1 MPSKKGQLRILLV
14 SGEAAHTELLRES
27 LARHVELV
35 SVGTLPEML
44 GMLEAQCFDVVVCD
58 KSFRGGTWADA
69 LEAVRRLHPEVPTVI
84 VSRLGDEQEWIE
96 VLEAGA
102 FDLLAA
108 PYCERAVLSVLEHA
122 VASYQGRSYLNS
134 AA

>member
-14 SGEAAHTELLRES
+14 SGEAASTELLRES
-27 LARHVELV
+27 LARHVELE

-44 GMLEAQCFDVVVCD
+44 GMLQAQCFDVVVCD

-69 LEAVRRLHPEVPTVI
+69 LEAVRRFHPEIPTVI

>member
-1 MPSKKGQLRILLV
+1 MPSKNERLRILLL
-14 SGEAAHTELLRES
+14 SGEENNTELLRES
-27 LARHVELV
+27 LAQHVELEYAW
-35 SVGTLPEML
+35 TLPEML
-44 GMLEAQCFDVVVCD
+44 GLLEDHDFDVVVCD
-58 KSFRGGTWADA
+58 KSFRGGTWEDA
-69 LEAVRRLHPEVPTVI
+69 LEAVRRFHPEIPTII

-122 VASYQGRSYLNS
+122 VASYQGRTYLNS